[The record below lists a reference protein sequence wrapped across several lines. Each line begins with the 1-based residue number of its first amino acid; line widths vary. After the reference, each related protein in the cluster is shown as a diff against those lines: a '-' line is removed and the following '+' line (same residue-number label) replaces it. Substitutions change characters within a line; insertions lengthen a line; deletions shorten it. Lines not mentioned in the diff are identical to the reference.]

1 MEVMERLTRREHGE
15 VPGPGRRSRRGRRG
29 RRVLIGSVAGA
40 AVLGGVLVLLPRE
53 GGDAP
58 APAPGPA
65 ALARGAVTTGVP
77 AALPDL
83 AALIGDRETHVR
95 AHPLDGASWAV
106 LGAAYVE
113 RGRRTADG
121 ANWPKAEKAL
131 RTSLKTG
138 PERNPQALEGLAA
151 LAVARRDFPAA
162 KKWGESAVR
171 AAPKRWTAHAVLI
184 GAYTGLGDDK
194 GAGRALD
201 KVMALRP
208 GAPAVGA
215 LAAAVYR
222 DRGWRE
228 DAAARISDA
237 AAAAE
242 APAERAAYLEQA
254 GRLAFERGDRAQ
266 ALRFFQEALRTDPD
280 QRAAQAGQGRALA
293 ALGRT
298 TEALSAYQAALAKQP
313 SPEYALELGELY
325 ESLGLG
331 QAARVEYDLLR
342 ERARDAEAAGA
353 DEQLVLGRLDAD
365 HGDPAAA
372 VERLRAEWGRQ
383 PGTAVADAL
392 GWALHRTGADEE
404 ALEFAT
410 IATDGDKGGGV
421 RSALYVFHRGVIER
435 ELGRS
440 AGARRHLR
448 EALTVNPYFSPLW
461 APEAERALAEL
472 GEPSLE
478 GPPD

>member
-1 MEVMERLTRREHGE
+1 MEVMERLTRRDQGE
-15 VPGPGRRSRRGRRG
+15 APAPGRRSRRGRR
-29 RRVLIGSVAGA
+29 VLIASVAGA
-40 AVLGGVLVLLPRE
+40 AVLGGVLVLLPR
-53 GGDAP
+53 GAGDAP
-58 APAPGPA
+58 PPAPGPA

-83 AALIGDRETHVR
+83 AALIGDRETHLR

-113 RGRRTADG
+113 QGRRTADG

-131 RTSLKTG
+131 RTSLRTG
-138 PERNPQALEGLAA
+138 PKRNPQALEGLAA

-162 KKWGESAVR
+162 KKWGESAVK

-194 GAGRALD
+194 GVGRALD
-201 KVMALRP
+201 KVMELRP
-208 GAPAVGA
+208 GSAAVGA

-237 AAAAE
+237 AAAAG

-254 GRLAFERGDRAQ
+254 GRLAFERGEREE

-298 TEALSAYQAALAKQP
+298 TEALSAYQAALAKRP
-313 SPEYALELGELY
+313 CPEYALELGELY

-342 ERARDAEAAGA
+342 ERARGAEAAGA
-353 DEQLVLGRLDAD
+353 DEQLVLGLLDAD

-372 VERLRAEWGRQ
+372 VERLRVEWGRQ

-421 RSALYVFHRGVIER
+421 RSALYVFHRGVIEK
-435 ELGRS
+435 ELGRY
-440 AGARRHLR
+440 GPARRHLG
-448 EALTVNPYFSPLW
+448 EALTINPYFSPLRV
-461 APEAERALAEL
+461 PEAKRALAEL
-472 GEPSLE
+472 GEPPVE

>member
-1 MEVMERLTRREHGE
+1 MERLTRPEQGE
-15 VPGPGRRSRRGRRG
+15 APAPGRPSRRG
-29 RRVLIGSVAGA
+29 RRVLIASVAGA
-40 AVLGGVLVLLPRE
+40 AVLGGVLVLLPR
-53 GGDAP
+53 GAGDAP
-58 APAPGPA
+58 PPAPGPA
-65 ALARGAVTTGVP
+65 APARGAVTTGVP

-83 AALIGDRETHVR
+83 AALIGDREAHLR

-113 RGRRTADG
+113 QGRRTADG
-121 ANWPKAEKAL
+121 ANWPKADKAL
-131 RTSLKTG
+131 RTSLRTG

-162 KKWGESAVR
+162 KQWGESAVR

-194 GAGRALD
+194 GVGRALE
-201 KVMALRP
+201 KVMKLRP

-215 LAAAVYR
+215 LAAGVYR

-254 GRLAFERGDRAQ
+254 GRLAFERGEREE

-342 ERARDAEAAGA
+342 ERARDAEAAGV

-365 HGDPAAA
+365 HGDAAAA

-392 GWALHRTGADEE
+392 GWALHRSGADEE

-421 RSALYVFHRGVIER
+421 RSALNVFHRGVIEK
-435 ELGRS
+435 ELGRY
-440 AGARRHLR
+440 GPARRHLR
-448 EALTVNPYFSPLW
+448 EALTVNPYFSPLRV
-461 APEAERALAEL
+461 PEAKRALAEL
-472 GEPSLE
+472 GEPPVE